1 MLGRVQIHNLLHT
14 EPTKEKIVYLF
25 RGTASQTLVDMK
37 CGRLYMELSVKNATS
52 DKFHRSGHSYV
63 TV

>member
-25 RGTASQTLVDMK
+25 RGIASQTLVDMDVAI
-37 CGRLYMELSVKNATS
+37 CAW
-52 DKFHRSGHSYV
+52 SYQ
-63 TV
+63 

>member
-25 RGTASQTLVDMK
+25 RGTASQTLVDMMWPSVHGVISEK
-37 CGRLYMELSVKNATS
+37 CYQR
-52 DKFHRSGHSYV
+52 
-63 TV
+63 